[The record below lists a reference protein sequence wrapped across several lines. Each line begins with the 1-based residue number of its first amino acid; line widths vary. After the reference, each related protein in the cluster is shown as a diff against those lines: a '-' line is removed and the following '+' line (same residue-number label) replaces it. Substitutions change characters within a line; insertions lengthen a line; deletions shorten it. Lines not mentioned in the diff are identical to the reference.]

1 VSSLAA
7 HAETLRALHQRGNPL
22 VLPNVW
28 DAATAGLVA
37 EAGFPVV
44 ATSSSAVANSL
55 GFPDGEQAPADEVF
69 AAVRRVAKA
78 VDLPVTADVEAGY
91 GLDAEQLVAALLDA
105 GAVGINLEDT
115 DHTATAGGLRE
126 PGWQAERLARIRKA
140 ADAVGV
146 PVVINARV
154 DVFIRS
160 GDPDRHADVFAEGVE
175 RAKRYLDAGADCVYP
190 IMLAEPLVG
199 EFVRKVD
206 APVNIMFKSTGPS
219 VSELGDL
226 GVARISLA
234 TGVWRA
240 SLQAVRDL
248 LAGLR

>member
-1 VSSLAA
+1 MSGLAA
-7 HAETLRALHQRGNPL
+7 HAATLRDLHRPGNPL
-22 VLPNVW
+22 VLPNIW
-28 DAATAGLVA
+28 DVATAHLVA

-55 GFPDGEQAPADEVF
+55 GFPDGEQIPAADMF
-69 AAVRRVAKA
+69 AAVRRIADA

-91 GLDAEQLVAALLDA
+91 GLAGPDLVAAVLAA

-115 DHTATAGGLRE
+115 DHGGRGLQD
-126 PGWQAERLARIRKA
+126 PDTQAERIAGIRAA
-140 ADAVGV
+140 ADAAGV
-146 PVVINARV
+146 PLVINARV
-154 DVFIRS
+154 DVFIRAT
-160 GDPDRHADVFAEGVE
+160 DPADHAAVFDDGVG
-175 RAKRYLDAGADCVYP
+175 RAKHYRDAGADSIYP
-190 IMLAEPLVG
+190 IALADPALIG
-199 EFVRKVD
+199 EFVRQVD
-206 APVNIMFKSTGPS
+206 APVNIMLRPPAPS
-219 VSELGDL
+219 VAELAGL

>member
-1 VSSLAA
+1 MSNLAA
-7 HAETLRALHQRGNPL
+7 HAKTLRDLHQRGNPL

-55 GFPDGEQAPADEVF
+55 GFPDGERAPADEVF
-69 AAVRRVAKA
+69 AAVRRIAKA
-78 VDLPVTADVEAGY
+78 ADLPVTADVEAGY
-91 GLDAEQLVAALLDA
+91 GLDAEQLVTALLAA

-115 DHTATAGGLRE
+115 DHTAGGLRE
-126 PGWQAERLARIRKA
+126 PGWQAERVANIRKA
-140 ADAVGV
+140 ADAAGV

-154 DVFIRS
+154 DVFIRTD
-160 GDPDRHADVFAEGVE
+160 DPDRHSDVFAEGVE
-175 RAKRYLDAGADCVYP
+175 RAKRYLDAGADSVYP
-190 IMLAEPLVG
+190 ITLTDPLLIA
-199 EFVRKVD
+199 EFVRQVD
-206 APVNIMFKSTGPS
+206 APVNIMFKATGPT
-219 VSELGDL
+219 VSELGAL
-226 GVARISLA
+226 GVARVSLA

-248 LAGLR
+248 LTGLR

>member
-1 VSSLAA
+1 VSRLAA
-7 HAETLRALHQRGNPL
+7 HAETLRDLHQRGNPL

-78 VDLPVTADVEAGY
+78 VDLPVTADVGGGY
-91 GLDAEQLVAALLDA
+91 GHDAEQLVAALLEA

-115 DHTATAGGLRE
+115 DHTAGGLRE
-126 PGWQAERLARIRKA
+126 PGWQTERLARIRKA

-154 DVFIRS
+154 DVFIRA
-160 GDPDRHADVFAEGVE
+160 GDPDNHADVLAEGVE

-190 IMLAEPLVG
+190 ITLADPRLVA
-199 EFVRKVD
+199 EFVRQVD
-206 APVNIMFKSTGPS
+206 APVNIMFKSTGTS
-219 VSELGDL
+219 VSELGAL

>member
-1 VSSLAA
+1 VSRLAA
-7 HAETLRALHQRGNPL
+7 HAETLRDLHQRGNPL

-55 GFPDGEQAPADEVF
+55 GFPDGEKAPADEVF

-115 DHTATAGGLRE
+115 DHTAGGLRE

-140 ADAVGV
+140 ADAAGV

-154 DVFIRS
+154 DAFIHA
-160 GDPDRHADVFAEGVE
+160 GDPDRHADVLAEGVE
-175 RAKRYLDAGADCVYP
+175 RARRYLDAGADCIYP
-190 IMLAEPLVG
+190 IMLADPRLIG
-199 EFVRKVD
+199 EFVRQVD
-206 APVNIMFKSTGPS
+206 APVNIMFRPTGPT
-219 VSELGDL
+219 VSELGAL

>member
-1 VSSLAA
+1 MSGLAA
-7 HAETLRALHQRGNPL
+7 HAETLRELHQRGNPL

-91 GLDAEQLVAALLDA
+91 GLDAEQLVAALLAA

-115 DHTATAGGLRE
+115 DHTAGGLRE
-126 PGWQAERLARIRKA
+126 PGWQTERLARIRKA
-140 ADAVGV
+140 ADAAGV

-190 IMLAEPLVG
+190 IMLAEPRLVA
-199 EFVRKVD
+199 EFVRQVD
-206 APVNIMFKSTGPS
+206 APVNIMFKPTGPS
-219 VSELGDL
+219 VSELGAL

-248 LAGLR
+248 LAGLL

>member
-1 VSSLAA
+1 VSKLAA

-44 ATSSSAVANSL
+44 ATSSHAVAESL
-55 GFPDGEQAPADEVF
+55 GFLDGEKAPADEVF
-69 AAVRRVAKA
+69 AAVGRVAKA
-78 VDLPVTADVEAGY
+78 VDLPVTAYVVAVF
-91 GLDAEQLVAALLDA
+91 GLDAEQLVAALLGA

-115 DHTATAGGLRE
+115 DHTAADGLRE
-126 PGWQAERLARIRKA
+126 PAWQAERLANIRKA
-140 ADAVGV
+140 AVAAGV

-154 DVFIRS
+154 DVFIRT
-160 GDPDRHADVFAEGVE
+160 GDAAKHADVFAEGVE

-190 IMLAEPLVG
+190 IVLSDPELIA
-199 EFVRKVD
+199 EFVRQVD
-206 APVNIMFKSTGPS
+206 APVNIMFKPTGPT
-219 VSELGDL
+219 VSELGAL

-240 SLQAVRDL
+240 SLQAVRDV

>member
-1 VSSLAA
+1 MSDLAA
-7 HAETLRALHQRGNPL
+7 HANTLRDLHQRGNPL

-69 AAVRRVAKA
+69 AAIGRVAKA
-78 VDLPVTADVEAGY
+78 VDLPVTADIEAGY
-91 GLDAEQLVAALLDA
+91 GLPADELVAALLDA
-105 GAVGINLEDT
+105 GVVGINIEDT
-115 DHTATAGGLRE
+115 DHTAAGLRE
-126 PGWQAERLARIRKA
+126 PEWQAERIGRIRKA
-140 ADAVGV
+140 ADAAGV
-146 PVVINARV
+146 PLVINARV
-154 DVFIRS
+154 DAFIRA
-160 GDPDRHADVFAEGVE
+160 GDPDKHGEVFADGVE
-175 RAKRYLDAGADCVYP
+175 RAKRYRDAGADCVYP
-190 IMLAEPLVG
+190 IILSDPELIA
-199 EFVRKVD
+199 EFVRQVD
-206 APVNIMFKSTGPS
+206 FPVNVMLKPALTI
-219 VSELGDL
+219 SELGAL

-240 SLQAVRDL
+240 SLQAVREL

>member
-1 VSSLAA
+1 VSRLAA
-7 HAETLRALHQRGNPL
+7 HAETLRDLHQRGNPL

-91 GLDAEQLVAALLDA
+91 GLDAEQLVAALLEA

-115 DHTATAGGLRE
+115 DHTAGGLRE
-126 PGWQAERLARIRKA
+126 PGWQTERLARIRKA

-154 DVFIRS
+154 DVFIRA
-160 GDPDRHADVFAEGVE
+160 GDPDNHADVLAEGVE

-190 IMLAEPLVG
+190 ITLADPRLVA
-199 EFVRKVD
+199 EFVRQVD

-219 VSELGDL
+219 VSELGAL

>member
-1 VSSLAA
+1 MSDLAA
-7 HAETLRALHQRGNPL
+7 HANTLRDLHQRGNPL

-55 GFPDGEQAPADEVF
+55 GFPDGEQAPAGEVF
-69 AAVRRVAKA
+69 AAVRRIAKA
-78 VDLPVTADVEAGY
+78 VDLPVTADIEAGY
-91 GLDAEQLVAALLDA
+91 GLPADELVAALLDA
-105 GAVGINLEDT
+105 GAVGINIEDT
-115 DHTATAGGLRE
+115 DHTATGLRE
-126 PGWQAERLARIRKA
+126 PEWQAERIGRIRKA
-140 ADAVGV
+140 ADAADV
-146 PVVINARV
+146 PLVINARV
-154 DVFIRS
+154 DAFIRS
-160 GDPDRHADVFAEGVE
+160 GGPDRHGEVFADGVE
-175 RAKRYLDAGADCVYP
+175 RARRYRDAGADCIYP
-190 IMLAEPLVG
+190 IMLSDPELIG
-199 EFVRKVD
+199 EFVRQVD
-206 APVNIMFKSTGPS
+206 FPVNVMLKPALTIG
-219 VSELGDL
+219 ELGAL

>member
-1 VSSLAA
+1 MTELAA
-7 HAETLRALHQRGNPL
+7 HASTLRDLHQRGNPL

-55 GFPDGEQAPADEVF
+55 GFPDGEQAPAGEVF
-69 AAVRRVAKA
+69 AAVRRIANA
-78 VDLPVTADVEAGY
+78 VDLPVTADIEAGY
-91 GLDAEQLVAALLDA
+91 GLPADELVAALLDA
-105 GAVGINLEDT
+105 GAVGINIEDT
-115 DHTATAGGLRE
+115 DHTAGGLRE
-126 PGWQAERLARIRKA
+126 PEWQVERIGRIRKA
-140 ADAVGV
+140 ADAAGV
-146 PVVINARV
+146 PLVVNARV
-154 DVFIRS
+154 DAFIRA
-160 GDPDRHADVFAEGVE
+160 GDPAKHGEVFADAVE
-175 RAKRYLDAGADCVYP
+175 RAKRYRDAGADCIYP
-190 IMLAEPLVG
+190 IMLSEPELIA
-199 EFVRKVD
+199 EFVRQVD
-206 APVNIMFKSTGPS
+206 FPVNVMLKPTSPTIG
-219 VSELGDL
+219 ELGAL

>member
-1 VSSLAA
+1 MSDLAA
-7 HAETLRALHQRGNPL
+7 NANTLRDLHQRGNPL

-69 AAVRRVAKA
+69 AAVRRIARA
-78 VDLPVTADVEAGY
+78 VDLPVTADIEAGY
-91 GLDAEQLVAALLDA
+91 GLPADELVAALLDA
-105 GAVGINLEDT
+105 GAVGINIEDT
-115 DHTATAGGLRE
+115 DHTAAGLRE
-126 PGWQAERLARIRKA
+126 PEWQVERIGRIRKA
-140 ADAVGV
+140 ADAAGV
-146 PVVINARV
+146 PLVINARV
-154 DVFIRS
+154 DAFIRA
-160 GDPDRHADVFAEGVE
+160 GDPDKHGEVFADGVE
-175 RAKRYLDAGADCVYP
+175 RAKRYRDAGADCVYP
-190 IMLAEPLVG
+190 IILSDPKLIA
-199 EFVRKVD
+199 EFVRQVD
-206 APVNIMFKSTGPS
+206 FPVNVMLKPALTI
-219 VSELGDL
+219 SELGAL

-240 SLQAVRDL
+240 SLQAVREL

>member
-1 VSSLAA
+1 MSELAA
-7 HAETLRALHQRGNPL
+7 HAKTLRDRHQRGNPL

-55 GFPDGEQAPADEVF
+55 GFPDGEKAPVDEIF
-69 AAVRRVAKA
+69 AAIRRIAKA

-91 GLDAEQLVAALLDA
+91 GLPADELVAAVLGA
-105 GAVGINLEDT
+105 GAVGINLEDS
-115 DHTATAGGLRE
+115 DHTAGGLRAAE
-126 PGWQAERLARIRKA
+126 WQVERIGRVRKA

-146 PVVINARV
+146 PLVINARV
-154 DVFIRS
+154 DVFL
-160 GDPDRHADVFAEGVE
+160 GAEDPGAVFADGVE
-175 RAKRYLDAGADCVYP
+175 RARRYRDAGADCVYP
-190 IMLAEPLVG
+190 IMLADPGLIA
-199 EFVRKVD
+199 EFVRQVD
-206 APVNIMFKSTGPS
+206 FPVNVMLKPTSPTIG
-219 VSELGDL
+219 ELGAL

>member
-1 VSSLAA
+1 VSGLAA
-7 HAETLRALHQRGNPL
+7 HAKTLRDRHQRGNPL

-55 GFPDGEQAPADEVF
+55 GFPDGEQAPAAEIF
-69 AAVRRVAKA
+69 AAVRRVANA
-78 VDLPVTADVEAGY
+78 VDLPVTADIEAGY
-91 GLDAEQLVAALLDA
+91 GLPADELVAAVLGA
-105 GAVGINLEDT
+105 GAVGINLEDS
-115 DHTATAGGLRE
+115 DHTAGGLRAAE
-126 PGWQAERLARIRKA
+126 WQVERIGRIRKA
-140 ADAVGV
+140 ADAAGV
-146 PVVINARV
+146 PLVINARV
-154 DVFIRS
+154 DVFVRAS
-160 GDPDRHADVFAEGVE
+160 DPGEHREVFADGVE
-175 RAKRYLDAGADCVYP
+175 RAKRYRDAGADCVYP
-190 IMLAEPLVG
+190 IMLADPELIG
-199 EFVRKVD
+199 EFVGQVD
-206 APVNIMFKSTGPS
+206 FPVNVMFRPTGPTIG
-219 VSELGDL
+219 ELGEL

>member
-1 VSSLAA
+1 VSRLAA
-7 HAETLRALHQRGNPL
+7 HAETLRDLHQQGNPV

-37 EAGFPVV
+37 EAGFPVI

-55 GFPDGEQAPADEVF
+55 GFPDGEQAPADEIF

-78 VDLPVTADVEAGY
+78 VDLPVTADIEAGY
-91 GLDAEQLVAALLDA
+91 GLPADELVAAVLGA
-105 GAVGINLEDT
+105 GAVGINIEDS
-115 DHTATAGGLRE
+115 DHTAGGLRTAE
-126 PGWQAERLARIRKA
+126 WQVERVGRIRKA
-140 ADAVGV
+140 ADAAGV
-146 PVVINARV
+146 PLVINARV
-154 DVFIRS
+154 DVFL
-160 GDPDRHADVFAEGVE
+160 HADDPGQHGAALAEGVE
-175 RAKRYLDAGADCVYP
+175 RAKRYRDAGADCIYP
-190 IMLAEPLVG
+190 IMLADPGLIA
-199 EFVRKVD
+199 EFVRQVD
-206 APVNIMFKSTGPS
+206 FPVNVMFMPATQTI
-219 VSELGDL
+219 EALGDL